1 MITPS
6 SRRAHLALASAACT
20 LLSAA
25 RASAQ
30 AAPSIAC
37 VDALSGAA
45 LTRVPVYLE
54 PRLADSSARPAAP
67 TVQLVTETAA
77 ARMRETF
84 GARADQLPDAAPR
97 LRWSQLQGRVDVV
110 LRRGRPL
117 SARVAQGTEGPAAA
131 LLVRA
136 LRDADS
142 TTGPF
147 LWDESV
153 PGDSLAFSIAY
164 RQPFV
169 MHGGMTEVI
178 QTAFAVPVFTAAV
191 PPFSSPRQLEMPP
204 LHYPS
209 IALGSTAYGSVT
221 LSFVI
226 DTTGRVDPQSVT
238 DVWPSSKPRPAGDLL
253 AHYRA
258 FVNEAKRGLV
268 RARYLPARMGSCL
281 VPHRAQQDFTFEI
294 KQPD

>member
-1 MITPS
+1 MPAT
-6 SRRAHLALASAACT
+6 SRTACHALASAT
-20 LLSAA
+20 FLLLLTT
-25 RASAQ
+25 RAFAQ
-30 AAPSIAC
+30 TATSAC
-37 VDALSGAA
+37 VDSLSGAS

-67 TVQLVTETAA
+67 TVQLVTETAG
-77 ARMRETF
+77 ARMREMF

-117 SARVAQGTEGPAAA
+117 IARVAQGTEGPAAA

-142 TTGPF
+142 STGPF

-153 PGDSLAFSIAY
+153 PGDSLAFAIAY

-238 DVWPSSKPRPAGDLL
+238 DVWPSNKPRPPEDLL

-258 FVNEAKRGLV
+258 FVNEAKRAVV
-268 RARYLPARMGSCL
+268 RARYLPARAGSCL
-281 VPHRAQQDFTFEI
+281 VPHRTQQDFTFEI